1 MNNALYIGW
10 TTCNNRD
17 VAERLANDLIERKL
31 AACVQIDSMRSVYM
45 KDGELVN
52 DDELRLT
59 VKFLGTAL
67 QPINAYIMAN
77 HPDSNAEWIS
87 VKAENVNAKYLK
99 WVQSLQL

>member
-17 VAERLANDLIERKL
+17 VAERFANALVERKL
-31 AACVQIDSMRSVYM
+31 AACVQIDSTRSVYM
-45 KDGELVN
+45 EDGELVS
-52 DDELRLT
+52 EERLRLT

-67 QPINAYIMAN
+67 LPINAYIMAN

-87 VKAENVNAKYLK
+87 VKVENVNEKYLK
-99 WVQSLQL
+99 WVQGLQL

>member
-10 TTCNNRD
+10 TTCNNQD

-31 AACVQIDSMRSVYM
+31 AACVQIDSIQSIYI
-45 KDGELVN
+45 KEGDLVHE
-52 DDELRLT
+52 DVLRLT

-77 HPDSNAEWIS
+77 HPEGNTEWIS
-87 VKAENVNAKYLK
+87 VKVENVNAKYLK
-99 WVQSLQL
+99 WVQGLQA